1 MKIITKH
8 FSIQPYV
15 LVLAF
20 VGLASLAS
28 LSKADEI
35 QEREIQERID
45 KLKAENELLELQK
58 KNAALKELDALQKEN
73 ELLELKRKNA
83 ALRRGE
89 SISDS
94 SEVASTNSL
103 ATKTNRPCTQGKL
116 GRYAPTGCFVGVEV
130 GVAFGVEN
138 NVWGTN
144 GFPRTPSDSS
154 GVSLPLTINGG
165 FQWYF
170 LANMGVRVR
179 GNLGYSAHFA
189 NMSYGGINSI
199 EATNHSIHYGVE
211 VSYLYDFIAT
221 TKRTFGADVG
231 FGIEG
236 MTLFGSSAKDS
247 SADSYNDGAYN
258 KTISKF
264 NFWQGRIGVHY
275 YHNLAHQ
282 FWLSY
287 MYKPYSSKWV
297 EKAHDTAP
305 NNFIT
310 LGYAYRF

>member
-8 FSIQPYV
+8 ISKSIQPYV
-15 LVLAF
+15 SFVVLTF
-20 VGLASLAS
+20 VSLASLAS
-28 LSKADEI
+28 LSKAD
-35 QEREIQERID
+35 EIQERID

-58 KNAALKELDALQKEN
+58 KNAALKELDAIQKEN

-83 ALRRGE
+83 ALKRGE
-89 SISDS
+89 SINDS
-94 SEVASTNSL
+94 SDFASTNSI

-138 NVWGTN
+138 NVWGAS

-189 NMSYGGINSI
+189 DMNYGGINSM

-247 SADSYNDGAYN
+247 REGSYNDGAYN

-275 YHNLAHQ
+275 YHNLTHQ

-287 MYKPYSSKWV
+287 IYKPYSSKWV
-297 EKAHDTAP
+297 EKAHDTTP

>member
-1 MKIITKH
+1 MNMTNNIAKS
-8 FSIQPYV
+8 FLS
-15 LVLAF
+15 F
-20 VGLASLAS
+20 VIFASVANIS
-28 LSKADEI
+28 NADEI
-35 QEREIQERID
+35 QNREIQERID
-45 KLKAENELLELQK
+45 RLKAENELLELQK
-58 KNAALKELDALQKEN
+58 KNAALKELDGLQKEN

-83 ALRRGE
+83 ALKRGE
-89 SISDS
+89 SISES
-94 SEVASTNSL
+94 SDFGSTNS
-103 ATKTNRPCTQGKL
+103 AHSTTPKTNRPCTQGKL
-116 GRYAPTGCFVGVEV
+116 GKYAPTGCFVGVEV
-130 GVAFGVEN
+130 GVAFGVDN
-138 NVWGTN
+138 TIWGTS
-144 GFPRTPSDSS
+144 GFPRAPRDSS
-154 GVSLPLTINGG
+154 GVSLPITINGG

-189 NMSYGGINSI
+189 DMSYGGIDSI
-199 EATNHSIHYGVE
+199 NATNHSLHYGVE

-236 MTLFGSSAKDS
+236 MTLFGSSAQ
-247 SADSYNDGAYN
+247 DSYDGAYN

-297 EKAHDTAP
+297 EKAHDTTP
-305 NNFIT
+305 NNFIA